1 MSLRSR
7 LPLVFL
13 VSLSLC
19 FFVGLRFVVEMIEL
33 KCPNHTRVD
42 CSICEVVC
50 WMNNGCEFIFYYVY
64 SCILCCLSVLFHLDA
79 TCGSMS
85 FMWSCG
91 ICLGGIKMYG
101 EKMSCKQIEQ
111 GAWPLVPQQDQGW
124 WPKKRSWVPEWLN
137 FSITNLGINY
147 GRLKH
152 LKFMYLKW
160 HCCDL
165 ISCVPFKY
173 MLITRIIMLLVNET
187 FLCWWVD
194 SSEHLHPWLL
204 LVCLATEPAEEA
216 AVMLRLAVWLH
227 RHRTLSAIA
236 AGGTGDFLGRLLVVL
251 AHGL

>member
-13 VSLSLC
+13 VPLSLC

-42 CSICEVVC
+42 CSICEVTC

-111 GAWPLVPQQDQGW
+111 ELGLLSPNKTKADDQKKEVGYLNGW
-124 WPKKRSWVPEWLN
+124 IFQSPIWVSTMEDWN
-137 FSITNLGINY
+137 IWNS
-147 GRLKH
+147 
-152 LKFMYLKW
+152 
-160 HCCDL
+160 C
-165 ISCVPFKY
+165 ISND
-173 MLITRIIMLLVNET
+173 I
-187 FLCWWVD
+187 
-194 SSEHLHPWLL
+194 
-204 LVCLATEPAEEA
+204 
-216 AVMLRLAVWLH
+216 
-227 RHRTLSAIA
+227 
-236 AGGTGDFLGRLLVVL
+236 VVTWFPVFPSNTC
-251 AHGL
+251 